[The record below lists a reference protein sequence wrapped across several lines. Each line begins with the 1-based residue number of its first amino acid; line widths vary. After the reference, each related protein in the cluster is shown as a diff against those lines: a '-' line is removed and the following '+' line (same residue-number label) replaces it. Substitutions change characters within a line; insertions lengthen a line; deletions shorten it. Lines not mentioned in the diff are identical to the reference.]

1 MLASWKKSYDKPRQ
15 HIKKQ
20 RYYFGKKGLSSQSYG
35 FFSSHVQMWELDDKE
50 DWVPKNWCFQ
60 TLVLEKTLESP
71 LEGIF
76 QESLARRSNQSILTE
91 INPEYSLEG
100 LMLKLQSFSH
110 LMWRANL
117 LGKNPG
123 KDAGKDKWQEE
134 KGTTEDEIVGW
145 LHQLN
150 VHEFEQT
157 PGENEGQESLACYS
171 PWGHKES
178 QTWLSYWTTTKLF
191 CKGSGG
197 QRVG

>member
-1 MLASWKKSYDKPRQ
+1 MLTKVHLVKAMVFPVVMYGCGSQ
-15 HIKKQ
+15 TIKKAKC
-20 RYYFGKKGLSSQSYG
+20 RRIDAFKL
-35 FFSSHVQMWELDDKE
+35 WCCRRLLR
-50 DWVPKNWCFQ
+50 VP
-60 TLVLEKTLESP
+60 
-71 LEGIF
+71 GI
-76 QESLARRSNQSILTE
+76 ARRSKESILKKF
-91 INPEYSLEG
+91 NPEYSLEG